1 MYYINCV
8 CTVIDYNDGNIQR
21 YRNYSNWANMSDEED
36 WLIFVLGLALA
47 PNEWEGKVFFN
58 RPDLCPEASNEFY
71 EIGEVRNEFFVV
83 QSIVIGGQQR
93 RVKNIMTYKQSWME
107 NNFYEPIRNLTFR
120 FSPAGQRQEAIQR
133 AMISQAC
140 VIS

>member
-1 MYYINCV
+1 
-8 CTVIDYNDGNIQR
+8 
-21 YRNYSNWANMSDEED
+21 MSDED
-36 WLIFVLGLALA
+36 DRFIFILCLALS
-47 PNEWEGKVFFN
+47 PNELEGKVFFN
-58 RPDLCPEASNEFY
+58 RSDLYLDSSNEFY

>member
-1 MYYINCV
+1 VYYINCV
-8 CTVIDYNDGNIQR
+8 STIIDYNNGNIQR
-21 YRNYSNWANMSDEED
+21 YKNYSNWANMSDEED
-36 WLIFVLGLALA
+36 RFIFILGLALS
-47 PNEWEGKVFFN
+47 PNELEGKVFFN
-58 RPDLCPEASNEFY
+58 RPDLYLDSSNEFY

-93 RVKNIMTYKQSWME
+93 
-107 NNFYEPIRNLTFR
+107 
-120 FSPAGQRQEAIQR
+120 